1 MKQLEGFDQGAQILA
16 ACDSQTVEQCIM
28 QCFRSG
34 QRPGM
39 GHGDFFSFFTLPN
52 LDQDDRFLA
61 NSGLLYSL
69 HKL

>member
-1 MKQLEGFDQGAQILA
+1 MKHFQGFDQGAQILA
-16 ACDSQTVEQCIM
+16 ACDSQTLEQCIM

-39 GHGDFFSFFTLPN
+39 GHGDFFSFFALPN
-52 LDQDDRFLA
+52 LDQGNRFLA
-61 NSGLLYSL
+61 NSGLLNSL